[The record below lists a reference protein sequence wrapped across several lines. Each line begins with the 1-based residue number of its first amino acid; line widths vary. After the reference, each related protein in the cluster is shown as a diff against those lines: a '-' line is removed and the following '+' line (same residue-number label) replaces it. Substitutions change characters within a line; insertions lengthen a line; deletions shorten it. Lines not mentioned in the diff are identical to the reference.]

1 MAAGAAVLGLPPPT
15 RETFVD
21 CAVAAVAAA
30 GLGEARAAVRVT
42 LTAGSGGRGLD
53 RPAEL
58 RPRLFA
64 TAAPSPRPERPASLA
79 IASVRR
85 NEASPTSRLKT
96 LAYLDN
102 VLARREARDAGAD
115 EAVMLNT
122 QGELACA
129 AAANLFWIEAG
140 ALVTPADETG
150 CLPGIMRAQ
159 VLDAARALGIETRA
173 ARAEAQV
180 LERSEAMFLASSLI
194 GVRPAHLLG
203 RPSLRI
209 RWWSSS
215 RAPYRPTPKGAASAV
230 GAGHLGREPRVQV
243 VGLVED
249 DRLRQH
255 RAEHRFV
262 GVLGLAHDHALI
274 GAITLVGRLGTAA
287 PLVSAV
293 MPCAW
298 LQATVTLPFL
308 SAIRLETRIC
318 SPLVG

>member
-1 MAAGAAVLGLPPPT
+1 MDAVPLDAIPLDDRGLLLGDGLFETLLWRDSELVFAEAHWARMAAGAAVLGLPPPT
-15 RETFVD
+15 RETFGD

-85 NEASPTSRLKT
+85 NETSPTSRLKT

-122 QGELACA
+122 KGELACA

-140 ALVTPADETG
+140 ALVTSADETG

-203 RPSLRI
+203 RPY
-209 RWWSSS
+209 
-215 RAPYRPTPKGAASAV
+215 APHLLVDKLQGA
-230 GAGHLGREPRVQV
+230 
-243 VGLVED
+243 
-249 DRLRQH
+249 
-255 RAEHRFV
+255 
-262 GVLGLAHDHALI
+262 
-274 GAITLVGRLGTAA
+274 
-287 PLVSAV
+287 
-293 MPCAW
+293 
-298 LQATVTLPFL
+298 L
-308 SAIRLETRIC
+308 SAYA
-318 SPLVG
+318 